1 MRLPGVRLPGV
12 MRLLGVRRL
21 LSVQQLPGVRRR
33 SVRLRLTAIYV
44 GLFLL
49 SAAGLLTITD
59 VLVVNHAAKPVMF
72 SRQQGSPAKIG
83 AGGGPVAGPNISGS
97 TVPGGIVSGGSG
109 AGGSGAGGQACV
121 ATGNGAAPGTQQ
133 LSLGQLNQC
142 ATYFKAQIAA
152 QRVGYINTTLIG
164 SGIALAAMTVLAV
177 GLGWVMS
184 GRVLRPLRTITSATR
199 NISASNLHQRLA
211 LPGPHDELKELA
223 DTVDGL
229 LARLEASFDAQ
240 RQFVANASHE
250 LRTPLARQRTLV
262 EVALAEPEPTVA
274 GLRTA
279 CTRLLVAGEQQ
290 ERLIEAL
297 LTLARSQ
304 RGLDR
309 WERIDLVAIA
319 AEVLHGREAEA
330 AEQNLEVSCTV
341 ADGAMAPAGPT
352 AVLLGDARLA
362 ERLVANL
369 VDNAVRHNVPGGW
382 ISIRVGTEQGQAV
395 FTVANSGPV
404 VPPGEVSRLFAP
416 FQRLGAARGVN
427 TGQRDG
433 QGLGLSIVSA
443 IAAAHG
449 ADLKGRARPDGG
461 LHIELRFPP
470 LPAGAIYAHATH

>member
-1 MRLPGVRLPGV
+1 MVAGREVLRGVKWLRG
-12 MRLLGVRRL
+12 
-21 LSVQQLPGVRRR
+21 VQQLPGVRRR

-44 GLFLL
+44 GVFVL
-49 SAAGLLTITD
+49 SGAGLLTITD
-59 VLVVNHAAKPVMF
+59 VLVVNHAAKPVLF
-72 SRQQGSPAKIG
+72 SHQKGSGGSPAKIG
-83 AGGGPVAGPNISGS
+83 VGGLLPGSAVSGGPVSGGPVSGGTAPGATVSGS
-97 TVPGGIVSGGSG
+97 T
-109 AGGSGAGGQACV
+109 GAGGQTCL
-121 ATGNGAAPGTQQ
+121 ATGSATAPEPQQ
-133 LSLGQLNQC
+133 LSHDQLSQC
-142 ATYFKAQIAA
+142 AVFFQAQIAA
-152 QRVGYINTTLIG
+152 QRVGYVNTTLIG
-164 SGIALAAMTVLAV
+164 SGIALAAMTVVAV
-177 GLGWVMS
+177 GLGWLMS

-229 LARLEASFDAQ
+229 LTRLEASFDAQ

-262 EVALAEPEPTVA
+262 EVALAEPEPTA
-274 GLRTA
+274 AALRA
-279 CTRLLVAGEQQ
+279 VCERVLVAGGQQ

-309 WERIDLVAIA
+309 LERVDLVAITGDVLRSRET
-319 AEVLHGREAEA
+319 EVADRHL
-330 AEQNLEVSCTV
+330 QVSCTV

-352 AVLLGDARLA
+352 AAVLGDARLA

-382 ISIRVGTEQGQAV
+382 VSLRVGTEHGQAV
-395 FTVANSGPV
+395 LTAANSGPV
-404 VPPGEVSRLFAP
+404 VPPGEVARLFAP
-416 FQRLGAARGVN
+416 FQRLGGGRGAT
-427 TGQRDG
+427 TGPRDG

-449 ADLKGRARPDGG
+449 AGLQARARPHGG
-461 LHIELRFPP
+461 LHVELRFPP
-470 LPAGAIYAHATH
+470 LPAGAMCRT

>member
-1 MRLPGVRLPGV
+1 MNWQPAGKRH
-12 MRLLGVRRL
+12 
-21 LSVQQLPGVRRR
+21 

-44 GLFLL
+44 GLFVL

-59 VLVVNHAAKPVMF
+59 LLVVNHEAKPVMLG
-72 SRQQGSPAKIG
+72 RQKAVGGSPGPIAI
-83 AGGGPVAGPNISGS
+83 GGPVSGGPVSGS
-97 TVPGGIVSGGSG
+97 NIAGGPACLATGSG
-109 AGGSGAGGQACV
+109 TALNPQKVG
-121 ATGNGAAPGTQQ
+121 PQQ
-133 LSLGQLNQC
+133 LSEC
-142 ATYFKAQIAA
+142 ATYFQAQIAA

-164 SGIALAAMTVLAV
+164 SGIALAAMTAVAV

-184 GRVLRPLRTITSATR
+184 GRVLRPLRTITWAAR
-199 NISASNLHQRLA
+199 NISASNLHRRLA
-211 LPGPHDELKELA
+211 LPGPRDELKELA

-262 EVALAEPEPTVA
+262 EVALAEPEPTVT
-274 GLRTA
+274 GLRSA
-279 CTRLLVAGEQQ
+279 CERVLAAGDQQ

-309 WERIDLVAIA
+309 WERIDLVTIA
-319 AEVLHGREAEA
+319 AEVLRGREGEA
-330 AEQNLEVSCTV
+330 AAANVQVNCTIGG
-341 ADGAMAPAGPT
+341 GAMAPAGPT
-352 AVLLGDARLA
+352 AVLLGDVRLT

-382 ISIRVGTEQGQAV
+382 ICLRVGTEQGQAV
-395 FTVANSGPV
+395 LTAANSGPI
-404 VPPGEVSRLFAP
+404 VPPGEVARLFAP
-416 FQRLGAARGVN
+416 FQRLGGGRGATARR
-427 TGQRDG
+427 RDG

-449 ADLKGRARPDGG
+449 ADLKARARLDGG

-470 LPAGAIYAHATH
+470 LPALPDHDHEDLWAAVEKSS